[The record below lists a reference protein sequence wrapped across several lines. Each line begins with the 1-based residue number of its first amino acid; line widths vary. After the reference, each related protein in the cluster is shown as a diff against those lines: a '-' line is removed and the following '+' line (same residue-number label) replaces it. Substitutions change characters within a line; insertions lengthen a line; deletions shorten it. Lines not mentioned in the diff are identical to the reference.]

1 MSMILFIGWKF
12 VTIDNLQGLLWSWC
26 NVALI
31 ISIEVDDGLLSDL
44 LDIESFRIEALLLEL
59 ILIDLIGIF
68 GVAFPH
74 PADHLHVVFLY
85 EK

>member
-1 MSMILFIGWKF
+1 MIEKLL
-12 VTIDNLQGLLWSWC
+12 VTIDDLLGLLWGWC
-26 NVALI
+26 YVALI
-31 ISIEVDDGLLSDL
+31 VRIEVNDGLLSDL
-44 LDIESFRIEALLLEL
+44 LNFESFGIEALFLEL
-59 ILIDLIGIF
+59 ILIDFIGIF

>member
-1 MSMILFIGWKF
+1 MIEKLL
-12 VTIDNLQGLLWSWC
+12 VTIDDLLGLLWGGC
-26 NVALI
+26 DVALI
-31 ISIEVDDGLLSDL
+31 IGIEVNDWLLTDL
-44 LDIESFRIEALLLEL
+44 LDFESFWIEALFLEL

>member
-1 MSMILFIGWKF
+1 MMEKLL
-12 VTIDNLQGLLWSWC
+12 VTIDDLLSLLWGWC

-31 ISIEVDDGLLSDL
+31 VRIEVDDGLLSDL
-44 LDIESFRIEALLLEL
+44 LNFESFRIEALFLEL
-59 ILIDLIGIF
+59 ILIDFIGIF

>member
-1 MSMILFIGWKF
+1 MIEKLL
-12 VTIDNLQGLLWSWC
+12 VTIDDLLSLLWSWC
-26 NVALI
+26 YVALI
-31 ISIEVDDGLLSDL
+31 VRIEVDDGLLSDL
-44 LDIESFRIEALLLEL
+44 LNFESFGIKALFLEL
-59 ILIDLIGIF
+59 ILIDFIGIF

>member
-1 MSMILFIGWKF
+1 MMEKLL
-12 VTIDNLQGLLWSWC
+12 VTIDDLLSLLWGWC

-31 ISIEVDDGLLSDL
+31 VRIEVDDGLLSDL
-44 LDIESFRIEALLLEL
+44 LNFESFGIEALFLEL
-59 ILIDLIGIF
+59 ILIDFIGIF
-68 GVAFPH
+68 GVTFPH